1 MAEEQKKQI
10 FRQKSLDRISSPEQ
24 LTDYL
29 HVTNVGV
36 WVVFSVII
44 LLLAAF
50 FVWASLGKLET
61 TVAAKAVVR
70 DGSAQMTVIQN
81 AEITSGMTFR
91 VGGSE
96 GQIAEVGQDEMGLTV
111 ATAQVELANGNY
123 DAVIVVESVSPISF
137 LLGS

>member
-1 MAEEQKKQI
+1 MSEEKKTQI
-10 FRQKSLDRISSPEQ
+10 FRQKTLDRISSPEQ

-50 FVWASLGKLET
+50 FMWASLGKLET
-61 TVAAKAVVR
+61 TVVAKAVVQ
-70 DGSAQMTVIQN
+70 DGTAQMTVIQN
-81 AEITSGMTFR
+81 AQVSSGMKVR

-96 GQIAEVGQDEMGLTV
+96 AQITEVGQDEKGLTV
-111 ATAQVELANGNY
+111 ATAPVELANGNY
-123 DAVIVVESVSPISF
+123 DAAIVVESVSPISF

>member
-1 MAEEQKKQI
+1 MSEEKKTQI
-10 FRQKSLDRISSPEQ
+10 FRQKTLDRISSPEQ

-111 ATAQVELANGNY
+111 ATAPVELANGNY
-123 DAVIVVESVSPISF
+123 DAAIVVESVSPISF